1 MTEMQTID
9 SGVRTKLPPLP
20 ENTIYVCEV
29 GSTSHGTGKDDM
41 EDLDLAGVVVESA
54 EEVLGL
60 GSGMRN
66 LMERTALDGERSQAG
81 DIDRTLYSLRNFLKL
96 STAGNPS
103 ILMDFYAPIHFITP
117 EGERLR
123 ELAPAF
129 VARHCIERYRGYMF
143 SQGSAWLG
151 MKRGHGKRG
160 SAGRQ
165 ELIDEY
171 GHDSKY
177 MMHCARLGFQCI
189 ELMTTGALKLPMEG
203 EPLTW
208 LRGVRY
214 GEVSGE
220 EWWDRCLELD
230 AQMEALQ
237 HDESIRPFPDVKAI
251 EQFSIDVHLEMWTKA

>member
-1 MTEMQTID
+1 MTEIQTID
-9 SGVRTKLPPLP
+9 TGVRNEMPPLP

-29 GSTSHGTGKDDM
+29 GSTSHGTGKDSM
-41 EDLDLAGVVVESA
+41 EDLDLAGVVVETA
-54 EEVLGL
+54 EQILGL
-60 GSGMRN
+60 GHGMRN
-66 LMERTALDGERSQAG
+66 LMERTAADGERSMAG
-81 DIDRTLYSLRNFLKL
+81 DIDRTLYSLRSFLKL
-96 STAGNPS
+96 ARNGNPS

-129 VARHCIERYRGYMF
+129 VGRHCIERYRGYMF
-143 SQGSAWLG
+143 SQGSAFLG
-151 MKRGHGKRG
+151 MKKGHGLRG

-189 ELMTTGALKLPMEG
+189 ELMTTGELKLPIEG
-203 EPLTW
+203 EARTW

-214 GEVSGE
+214 GEISAE
-220 EWWDRCLELD
+220 EWWDRCLDLD

-237 HDESIRPFPDVKAI
+237 HDESIRPDADVKAI
-251 EQFSIDVHLEMWTKA
+251 EQFSIQTHLEMWSK